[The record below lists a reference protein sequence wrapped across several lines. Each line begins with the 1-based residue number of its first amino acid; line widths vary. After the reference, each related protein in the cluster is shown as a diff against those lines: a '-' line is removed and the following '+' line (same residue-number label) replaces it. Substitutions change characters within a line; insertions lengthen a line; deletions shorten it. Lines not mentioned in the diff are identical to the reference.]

1 MDDIRKLKKEVI
13 DITNQIK
20 DHQNELNRLEITR
33 GILIKRI
40 YELEKEE
47 KNVFS
52 KENNKTTE
60 D

>member
-1 MDDIRKLKKEVI
+1 MDDIRKLKK
-13 DITNQIK
+13 Q
-20 DHQNELNRLEITR
+20 
-33 GILIKRI
+33 I